1 MMDDRISALYVGSV
15 DIGQLHEFELARA
28 RLVGGRPLPPAQ
40 VVELGELIDELA
52 DQHGAEWPDVIV
64 AEFDAQSTVDAADRE
79 LAGPL
84 REVWGLLGAE
94 AVAHA
99 AAAVARLSTADAK
112 LYLQAV
118 ILAIHNGDVDVL
130 ARMCQVQARPDNG
143 IAGRVIAEVPY

>member
-1 MMDDRISALYVGSV
+1 MMDDRISAAYVGTV
-15 DIGQLHEFELARA
+15 DIAQLHEFELARA
-28 RLVGGRPLPPAQ
+28 RLVGGRPLAPAQ

-52 DQHGAEWPDVIV
+52 DQHGAEWPDILAADV
-64 AEFDAQSTVDAADRE
+64 DAQTTVDTADRE

-112 LYLQAV
+112 LFLAGV
-118 ILAIHNGDVDVL
+118 VLAIRAGDTDVL
-130 ARMCQVQARPDNG
+130 SRMCQVQARPDNG